1 MSIEELPIQQEYSS
15 KSAQEFLVIVQRYMT
30 AAEIEQVLRA
40 LQLIQTTRGSG
51 TAGIDLIQRSIDL
64 ATILALMHID
74 AVGVA
79 AGLVFEFVN
88 ADRLPLERVESV
100 MGSTVANVIDSVLE
114 MNRFERK
121 MRLVATSEAPHS
133 GAHSGKTP
141 EQKNQ
146 RIRETL
152 RRQQAEKARKMLVAM
167 ANDPHAV
174 ILKLAYQ
181 LHYMRLKHTA
191 PHHPN
196 QQEWLIAAQDT
207 REIYAPLAGR
217 LGLWRIESELE
228 DLTFEILEPEA
239 FTWVENHIEM
249 ESKQWQ
255 LYVDR
260 VCTILGEEL
269 AKFGLKAEV
278 TGRVK
283 HFYSFYKKLQRLA
296 GNAKRL
302 EELQSASKVN
312 QIDDLL
318 AFRILVETMP
328 ECYIAL
334 SLVHSLWEPK
344 AGHIKDFIANPKPNG
359 YSALHTT
366 VLCLDDQ
373 FVEIQ
378 IRTVAMH
385 EMAEY
390 GVAMHWHSKEVDNAA
405 STLNRRELLDW
416 LRQLADWQRDLR
428 SPNTPGDQFA
438 VKVDHG
444 SFQEQI
450 FVFTPKGDII
460 NLPAGSTPLD
470 FAYRIHTK
478 IGESCAGARIT
489 EGEGAQL
496 VTHLVPLDYELRS
509 GDSVDVITS
518 RTAHPTHDWLSIART
533 AAARSKIRRY
543 LKTHE
548 RDFNI
553 QLGRERLDRELINL
567 GVARGIKALTEN
579 MQKWLVEE
587 HNGRSFEDL
596 LAAIGSNEIR
606 PHTIAMRLIDRW
618 KQLNEQYARKEKKQ
632 LDEQNA
638 RKEIF
643 EEDMPLLP
651 KVGKQ
656 AQAARLRVAGSFGLL
671 TSLANCCCPLPGDE
685 IVGFISRG
693 KGAIIHRADC
703 KNVYRYR
710 ERDHERLISVSWES
724 MNQQRYLAPIVI
736 TARDRSELIRDI
748 ATVVTEAGV
757 NITSVGSNVSAGKE
771 IAIINAT
778 LEIDSLEQL
787 QRLFRRLERVK
798 NVIAVERDL

>member
-15 KSAQEFLVIVQRYMT
+15 KSAQEFLDIVQRYMS

-40 LQLIQTTRGSG
+40 LQLIQTTQWSG

-64 ATILALMHID
+64 ATILAQMHID

-100 MGSTVANVIDSVLE
+100 MGSTVANVINSVLE

-121 MRLVATSEAPHS
+121 MRLVATPAAPEAHR
-133 GAHSGKTP
+133 GKTP
-141 EQKNQ
+141 EQKNPH
-146 RIRETL
+146 IFETL

-167 ANDPHAV
+167 AHDPHAV

-181 LHYMRLKHTA
+181 LHYMRLKHAA
-191 PHHPN
+191 PLHTD
-196 QQEWLIAAQDT
+196 QQEWLTAAQDT

-239 FTWVENHIEM
+239 FMWVQNHIEM

-260 VCTILGEEL
+260 VCTILREEL
-269 AKFGLKAEV
+269 AKVGLKAEV

-296 GNAKRL
+296 GNTERL

-318 AFRILVETMP
+318 AFRILVETTP

-334 SLVHSLWEPK
+334 GLVHSMWEPK
-344 AGHIKDFIANPKPNG
+344 AGSIKDFIAIPKPNG

-405 STLNRRELLDW
+405 SILNSRELLAW
-416 LRQLADWQRDLR
+416 LHKLADWQRDLR
-428 SPNTPGDQFA
+428 SPNTAGDQFA
-438 VKVDHG
+438 REGDHD
-444 SFQEQI
+444 SFQAHI
-450 FVFTPKGDII
+450 FVFTPKGKII
-460 NLPAGSTPLD
+460 ELPAGSTPLD
-470 FAYRIHTK
+470 FAFRIHTK

-489 EGEGAQL
+489 VGEGTQL
-496 VTHLVPLDYELRS
+496 ITHMVPLEYELKS
-509 GDSVDVITS
+509 GETVDIIMN
-518 RTAHPTHDWLSIART
+518 RNAHPTRDWLTIAHT
-533 AAARSKIRRY
+533 ATARSKIRRY
-543 LKTHE
+543 LKAHE
-548 RDFNI
+548 RDINI
-553 QLGRERLDRELINL
+553 QIGRDRLDRELRIL
-567 GVARGIKALTEN
+567 GMTRGIWALTEN
-579 MQKWLVEE
+579 IQRWLEE
-587 HNGRSFEDL
+587 EYNGKSFEDL
-596 LAAIGSNEIR
+596 LAAIGSDEIR
-606 PHTIAMRLIDRW
+606 PHAIAVKLVDRW
-618 KQLNEQYARKEKKQ
+618 QQLVEPYKEKRATK
-632 LDEQNA
+632 
-638 RKEIF
+638 
-643 EEDMPLLP
+643 EEDWPPPP
-651 KVGKQ
+651 KIVAKQ
-656 AQAARLRVAGSFGLL
+656 AQAVHLQVAGSAGLL

-685 IVGFISRG
+685 IVGYINHG
-693 KGAIIHRADC
+693 KGAIVHRADC
-703 KNVYRYR
+703 KNIERYR
-710 ERDHERLISVSWES
+710 QRERERLVNVDWTG
-724 MNQQRYLAPIVI
+724 MGQKRYLAPVTIR
-736 TARDRSELIRDI
+736 ARDRAGLIRDI
-748 ATVVTEAGV
+748 AAVVSDAGV
-757 NITSVGSNVSAGKE
+757 NMTSVSSNVGGSNELAVV
-771 IAIINAT
+771 NAT
-778 LEIDSLEQL
+778 LEIEGLEQME
-787 QRLFRRLERVK
+787 RLFIKLERIK
-798 NVIAVERDL
+798 GVIHVERDLGKGK